1 MSRIRSH
8 YRTLKRLN
16 AKRMAK
22 KNRVYYWDIE
32 SWGLN
37 PQNVAFIVV
46 KPERKYTKDTPEEW
60 IFGSG
65 EDMRK
70 WIDSLPSTKKH
81 IFYAHNSH
89 KFDTLALYTAEEI
102 VDSPKCMAGGTIY
115 TLQPRKNL
123 EFRDSMHILSARLS
137 AYGAKGITPQKFINE
152 DDPHFGD
159 QLAITNEDLDYCR
172 LDVDIL
178 RDSIITMREAYRDWT
193 GKEDADLP
201 LTAASL
207 AYRVWCAKSWPEEW
221 SYKGKSGDTYYS
233 VTFLDA
239 ANEAAKKGYY
249 GGRVQVFDGFDGIE
263 VFNVMSGDRNSMF
276 PAEMK
281 DQLFPNPNKVYK
293 RHPSVDGVQSA
304 RAKGW
309 TYWGHVVMQATPDA
323 ELFLP
328 TIIDKKANY
337 NQTSYDGFLMYP
349 EINYALEHG
358 WELVGVKELYVAP
371 PCNHFA
377 SHVGYFYDQR
387 MRLKAAGDPRQQFI
401 KIGPLNSLYGK
412 FGQKDRCNRIEDI
425 EGIDLITSEVGWQEH
440 YSIHEWSKES
450 NKFYLV
456 EKEPSSISKNTFF
469 PWAAAVTSYAR
480 VSLQSSISECRK
492 AGYEVVYCDT
502 DSIHIHNIDKLE
514 NIPLD
519 IGPKL
524 GQWGWEKPKNF
535 DLDIVPKA
543 VYWERKAYVWFSPK
557 GDKIKIKHKGCS
569 ESDGDLTKEQVNI
582 SVIQP
587 RTAMRRGIKSGY
599 ENVVPKRSARYYR
612 MRQELEAR

>member
-1 MSRIRSH
+1 MNT
-8 YRTLKRLN
+8 YRTLKRLK
-16 AKRMAK
+16 AKRLTK
-22 KNRVYYWDIE
+22 KTRIYYWDIE

-37 PQNVAFIVV
+37 PRNVAFIIV
-46 KPERKYTKDTPEEW
+46 KPERQYTKQMPEEW
-60 IFGSG
+60 IFSSA
-65 EDMRK
+65 EHMRE
-70 WIDSLPSTKKH
+70 WIDTLPSTKKH
-81 IFYAHNSH
+81 VFYAHNSH

-102 VDSPKCMAGGTIY
+102 IDSPKCMAGSTIY

-123 EFRDSMHILSARLS
+123 EFRDSMHILSAPLAS
-137 AYGAKGITPQKFINE
+137 YGAKGITPEKFIDE
-152 DDPHFGD
+152 DNPGFGD
-159 QLAITNEDLDYCR
+159 VLSITDIDLDYCR

-178 RDSIITMREAYRDWT
+178 RDAIITMREAYRDWT
-193 GKEDADLP
+193 KKEDADLP

-207 AYRVWCAKSWPEEW
+207 AYRVWCANSWPEEW
-221 SYKGKSGDTYYS
+221 SYVGKSGTRYYS
-233 VTFLDA
+233 VTFPSA

-276 PAEMK
+276 PAEMMVQ
-281 DQLFPNPNKVYK
+281 DFPNPDKVYC
-293 RHPSVDGVQSA
+293 RFPSVPGLLSA
-304 RAKGW
+304 KRKGW
-309 TYWGHVVMQATPDA
+309 TYWGHVVMEASPDA

-328 TIIDKKANY
+328 TIINKKADY

-358 WELVGVKELYVAP
+358 WKLVGVKELYVAP

-377 SHVGYFYDQR
+377 HHVSYFYDQR

-412 FGQKDRCNRIEDI
+412 LGQKDRCNRIEDI
-425 EGIDLITSEVGWQEH
+425 EGINKITQEDGWQDK
-440 YSIHEWSKES
+440 YSVHFWSVNS
-450 NKFYLV
+450 SKFYLQ
-456 EKEPSSISKNTFF
+456 ENEPSGISKNTFF

-480 VSLQSSISECRK
+480 VSLQSSISKCRK

-502 DSIHIHNIDKLE
+502 DSIHIHDIDSLE

-519 IGPKL
+519 IGPEL
-524 GQWGWEKPKNF
+524 GQWGWEKPKNYAV
-535 DLDIVPKA
+535 DLVPKA
-543 VYWERKAYVWFSPK
+543 CYWERKAYVWFSDS

-569 ESDGDLTKEQVNI
+569 ESDGDLTKEQFNV

-587 RTAMRRGIKSGY
+587 RTAMRRGIQSGY
-599 ENVVPKRSARYYR
+599 ENVTPKRSRRYYR
-612 MRQELEAR
+612 FIEELEVI

>member
-1 MSRIRSH
+1 MNS

-16 AKRMAK
+16 AKRLAK

-37 PQNVAFIVV
+37 PRNVAFIVV
-46 KPERKYTKDTPEEW
+46 KPERQYTKDMPEEW
-60 IFGSG
+60 IFGSH

-70 WIDSLPSTKKH
+70 WVDSLPTTKKH

-102 VDSPKCMAGGTIY
+102 IDSPKCMAGSTIY

-123 EFRDSMHILSARLS
+123 EFRDSMHILSAPLR
-137 AYGAKGITPQKFINE
+137 AYGAKGVTPAKFIDE
-152 DDPHFGD
+152 DNPDYGN
-159 QLAITNEDLDYCR
+159 QLAITDEDLDYCR

-178 RDSIITMREAYRDWT
+178 RDSIITMREAYRDWV

-207 AYRVWCAKSWPEEW
+207 AYRVWCAKSWPEQW

-249 GGRVQVFDGFDGIE
+249 GGRVQVFEGFDGVE

-281 DQLFPNPNKVYK
+281 NQVFPNPNKVYQ
-293 RHPSVDGVQSA
+293 RFPSVRGVESA
-304 RAKGW
+304 KDKGW
-309 TYWGHVVMQATPDA
+309 TYWGHMVMRAGPNA

-328 TIIDKKANY
+328 TIIDQKANY
-337 NQTSYDGFLMYP
+337 SQTTYDGYLMYP

-358 WELVGVKELYVAP
+358 WELIDVKELYVAP
-371 PCNHFA
+371 PCNHFS

-387 MRLKAAGDPRQQFI
+387 LRLKAVGDPRQQFI

-412 FGQKDRCNRIEDI
+412 FGQKDRCNRIEDS
-425 EGIDLITSEVGWQEH
+425 EGIEKIISEDGWQRN
-440 YSIHEWSKES
+440 YSVHFWSADS
-450 NKFYLV
+450 PKFYLM
-456 EKEPSSISKNTFF
+456 ENEPSSISKNTFF

-480 VSLQSSISECRK
+480 VSLQSSISKCQQ

-502 DSIHIHNIDKLE
+502 DSIHIHNIDALE

-519 IGPKL
+519 IGPEL
-524 GQWGWEKPKNF
+524 GQWGWEKPSNF
-535 DLDIVPKA
+535 DIDIVPKA
-543 VYWERKAYVWFSPK
+543 IYWERKAYVWFSPK

-569 ESDGDLTKEQVNI
+569 ESNGDLTEEQVNI